1 MSDTMTTRTAVDNE
15 TVRLAGTVGFYGAIA
30 ITILLVVHPFGT
42 TDLYG
47 TGSDFLGHVNAYW
60 MIIHL
65 LAAATLFTL
74 PPVLG
79 CWKDTMRSAPARF
92 VGGWAHMMSIAGV
105 GVGTIHLVGT
115 DTMTFWAFRDTYD
128 AADGSEAAAIGADVL
143 LRLHAATLSSWVLVF
158 FLAVPLL
165 GGVAALLDGQNPK
178 WVGYLGVVGGLLQIP
193 ALIVTTA
200 ERQWTTLSEQ
210 FIFRTGATLFI
221 VFWIAIG
228 WGLKRGAPIGTPI
241 PAATGS
247 GS

>member
-1 MSDTMTTRTAVDNE
+1 MSDTVATRTSIEDEAA
-15 TVRLAGTVGFYGAIA
+15 RLAGTVGFYGAIA
-30 ITILLVVHPFGT
+30 IAIVLAIHPFGT

-47 TGSDFLGHVNAYW
+47 DGFEFLDHVNAFW

-65 LAAATLFTL
+65 LAAAVLFTL
-74 PPVLG
+74 PPLLG
-79 CWKDTMRSAPARF
+79 SWKDTLRPAPARF

-128 AADGSEAAAIGADVL
+128 AANGSEAAAIGADVL

-178 WVGYLGVVGGLLQIP
+178 WVGYLGVLGGLLQIP
-193 ALIVTTA
+193 ALIITMA

-210 FIFRTGATLFI
+210 FIFRTGATLFV
-221 VFWIAIG
+221 VFWLAIA
-228 WGLKRGAPIGTPI
+228 WGLKRGAPVGTPI
-241 PAATGS
+241 RAATES
-247 GS
+247 GT